1 MAERGGTTPAWKR
14 ALARGAVRLALLVMC
29 AGGRALAE
37 LPSQPADGKTSR
49 LPLDEKPA
57 PVQMTPIP
65 RVLAQPIDEDNL
77 PPAVPGPGERSY
89 KVRRFDLSYKREHPN
104 LPPISELELIPVE
117 LGLTKDGYMAPREGL
132 PTVVIRVGDT
142 FGGVQTKGAT
152 FFNSAIQSVSA
163 AIVAELARRQLIG
176 LFVVPDSRDID
187 EVTADDLRFEGDD
200 ERFDLRLVIW
210 TGVVNQVRTVA
221 SGDRVRENEQRI
233 DNPMHARI
241 RKHSPIQNG
250 DLIRKDK
257 LDNYALRLN
266 RLPARRVDVALG
278 PTKEPGEVVLDYL
291 VSESKPWT
299 LYGQVSNTGTTET
312 NVWRE
317 RVGFVH
323 SQLSNH
329 DDTFRLDYITS
340 SLTDVNALNVGYD
353 RPLGDSGVV
362 LRGYGGVNDYTASD
376 VGLAGED
383 FTGKGFTVGGEVSV
397 LLAQRREWFLEASAG
412 GRFDNIQVNNEAV
425 DQKGYANIF
434 SPYAALRLTR
444 ESDSTTT
451 KAMIGIEGLAPFV
464 TGVEQSQLANLGRL
478 NPSSA
483 WAFLKWDVEHT
494 FYLEPLLNGHAGAIA
509 PADTAPTRGM
519 TLAHEI
525 VLITRGQFTM
535 DNRRLIPNMEQV
547 AGGAYSVRG
556 YPESVSAGD
565 TVILGTAEY
574 RFHLP
579 RTFAVRDPT
588 STPFM
593 GQPFRW
599 APQQPYGRADWDLI
613 FRAFVDVGR
622 TVNNQREPYEVN
634 GTLVGTGVGLEF
646 MFKQNLSVRV
656 DWGVALYKLD
666 GPTPVEPGYNR
677 INFILT
683 VLY

>member
-1 MAERGGTTPAWKR
+1 MARRVAKSPLRAHTTVWSTVAVLCIGG
-14 ALARGAVRLALLVMC
+14 LAHG
-29 AGGRALAE
+29 E
-37 LPSQPADGKTSR
+37 SPSQPSDGKSSH
-49 LPLDEKPA
+49 LPLDEGPA
-57 PVQMTPIP
+57 PVKLTPIP
-65 RVLAQPIDEDNL
+65 RTLALPIDEENL

-89 KVRRFDLSYKREHPN
+89 KVRKFDLAYKRAHPN
-104 LPPISELELIPVE
+104 LPPIDDLELIPVE
-117 LGLTKDGYMAPREGL
+117 LGLTKDGYMAPHAGL

-152 FFNSAIQSVSA
+152 FFNSAIQAVSA
-163 AIVAELARRQLIG
+163 AIVAELARRELIG

-187 EVTADDLRFEGDD
+187 EVTADDLRAEGEE
-200 ERFDLRLVIW
+200 ERYDLRLVIW

-221 SGDRVRENEQRI
+221 SGDRVSESDQRI

-241 RKHSPIQNG
+241 RKQSPIKSG

-278 PTKEPGEVVLDYL
+278 PTREPGEVVLDYL

-323 SQLSNH
+323 SQLTNH
-329 DDTFRLDYITS
+329 DDTFRLDYVTS
-340 SLTDVNALNVGYD
+340 SFTDVNALNMGYD
-353 RPLGDSGVV
+353 RPLGDSGVI
-362 LRGYGGVNDYTASD
+362 LRGYTGINNYTASD
-376 VGLAGED
+376 VGLAGEN
-383 FTGKGFTVGGEVSV
+383 FTGNGFTFGGEVSV

-412 GRFDNIQVNNEAV
+412 GRFDNIAVNNQAV
-425 DQKGYANIF
+425 EQKGYANIF

-444 ESDSTTT
+444 ESDATTT
-451 KAMIGIEGLAPFV
+451 KAMIGVEGLAPFV
-464 TGVEQSQLANLGRL
+464 TGVQQYQLANLGRL
-478 NPSSA
+478 NPDSA
-483 WAFLKWDVEHT
+483 WAMLKWDVEHT
-494 FYLEPLLNGHAGAIA
+494 FYLEPLINGHADAIA
-509 PADTAPTRGM
+509 PPDTPANKSM

-535 DNRRLIPNMEQV
+535 DDRRMIPNTEQV

-574 RFHLP
+574 RFHFP
-579 RTFAVRDPT
+579 RTLPVRDPT
-588 STPFM
+588 QTPFM

-622 TVNNQREPYEVN
+622 TVNNKREPYEIN

-646 MFKQNLSVRV
+646 LFKQNLSIRV
-656 DWGVALYKLD
+656 DWGVALYNLE
-666 GPTPVEPGYNR
+666 GPTPVAPGYNR
-677 INFILT
+677 VNFILT
-683 VLY
+683 LLY

>member
-1 MAERGGTTPAWKR
+1 M
-14 ALARGAVRLALLVMC
+14 
-29 AGGRALAE
+29 
-37 LPSQPADGKTSR
+37 
-49 LPLDEKPA
+49 PLDDKPA
-57 PVQMTPIP
+57 PVQLTPIP

-89 KVRRFDLSYKREHPN
+89 KVRRFDLSYKREHRN
-104 LPPISELELIPVE
+104 LAPISELELIPVE
-117 LGLTKDGYMAPREGL
+117 LGLTRDGYMAPREGL

-163 AIVAELARRQLIG
+163 AVVAELARRQLIG

-187 EVTADDLRFEGDD
+187 EVTADDLRADGDE

-221 SGDRVRENEQRI
+221 SGDRLPEDAQRI
-233 DNPMHARI
+233 DNPIHARI
-241 RKHSPIQNG
+241 RKHSPIQSG

-323 SQLSNH
+323 SQLSNN

-340 SLTDVNALNVGYD
+340 SFTDVNALNVGYD
-353 RPLGDSGVV
+353 RPIGDSGVV
-362 LRGYGGVNDYTASD
+362 LRGYGGLNDYTASD

-383 FTGKGFTVGGEVSV
+383 FTGKGFTIGGEVAV

-425 DQKGYANIF
+425 DQKGYANLF
-434 SPYAALRLTR
+434 SPYAALKLTR

-451 KAMIGIEGLAPFV
+451 KAMMGIEGLAPFV
-464 TGVEQSQLANLGRL
+464 TGVEQSQLGNLGRL
-478 NPSSA
+478 DPSSA
-483 WAFLKWDVEHT
+483 WAYLKWDVEHT
-494 FYLEPLLNGHAGAIA
+494 FYLEPLINGHAGAIA

-574 RFHLP
+574 RFHFP
-579 RTFAVRDPT
+579 RTLPVRDPT
-588 STPFM
+588 TTPFM

-613 FRAFVDVGR
+613 FRAFIDVGR

-646 MFKQNLSVRV
+646 MFKQNLSVRL
-656 DWGVALYKLD
+656 DWGVALYNLE

-677 INFILT
+677 LNFILT

>member
-1 MAERGGTTPAWKR
+1 MTR
-14 ALARGAVRLALLVMC
+14 RGAKSPLLAHATAWPTIAALC
-29 AGGRALAE
+29 IGGLSRGE
-37 LPSQPADGKTSR
+37 LPSQPNDGKSSHVPIDTG
-49 LPLDEKPA
+49 PA
-57 PVQMTPIP
+57 PVKLTPIP
-65 RVLAQPIDEDNL
+65 RTLAIPVDEDNL
-77 PPAVPGPGERSY
+77 PPAAPGPGERSY
-89 KVRRFDLSYKREHPN
+89 KVRRFDLAYKREHPN

-117 LGLTKDGYMAPREGL
+117 LGLTKEGYMAPHAGL

-152 FFNSAIQSVSA
+152 FFNSAIQAVSA

-187 EVTADDLRFEGDD
+187 EVTADDLRAEGDE
-200 ERFDLRLVIW
+200 ERDDLRLVIW

-221 SGDRVRENEQRI
+221 SGDRIGEGDQRI

-241 RKHSPIQNG
+241 RKQSPIQAG

-278 PTKEPGEVVLDYL
+278 PTREPGEVVLDYL

-299 LYGQVSNTGTTET
+299 LYAQVSNTGTTET

-323 SQLSNH
+323 SQLTNH

-340 SLTDVNALNVGYD
+340 SFSDVNALNMGYD
-353 RPLGDSGVV
+353 RPLGDSGVT
-362 LRGYGGVNDYTASD
+362 LRGYSGINNYTASD

-383 FTGKGFTVGGEVSV
+383 FTGNGFTFGGEVSV

-412 GRFDNIQVNNEAV
+412 GRFDNIAVNNQAV

-444 ESDSTTT
+444 ESDATTT
-451 KAMIGIEGLAPFV
+451 KAMIGVEGLAPFV
-464 TGVEQSQLANLGRL
+464 TGVQQYQLANLGRL
-478 NPSSA
+478 NPDSA
-483 WAFLKWDVEHT
+483 WAMLKWDVEHT
-494 FYLEPLLNGHAGAIA
+494 FYLEPLINGHADAIA
-509 PADTAPTRGM
+509 PPDTPANKRM

-535 DNRRLIPNMEQV
+535 DDRRMIPNTEQV

-574 RFHLP
+574 RFHFP
-579 RTFAVRDPT
+579 RTLAVRDPT
-588 STPFM
+588 TTPFM

-613 FRAFVDVGR
+613 FRAFIDVGR
-622 TVNNQREPYEVN
+622 TVNNKREPYEIN

-646 MFKQNLSVRV
+646 LFKQNLSIRV
-656 DWGVALYKLD
+656 DWGVALYNLE
-666 GPTPVEPGYNR
+666 GPTPVAPGYNR
-677 INFILT
+677 VNFILT

>member
-1 MAERGGTTPAWKR
+1 MWPTVV
-14 ALARGAVRLALLVMC
+14 ALIM
-29 AGGRALAE
+29 AGGVRAE
-37 LPSQPADGKTSR
+37 LPSQPSDGKSSH
-49 LPLDEKPA
+49 LPVDDRPP
-57 PVQMTPIP
+57 PVKLTPIP
-65 RVLAQPIDEDNL
+65 RTLAQPIDEENL

-89 KVRRFDLSYKREHPN
+89 KVRKFDLSYKRAHPN

-117 LGLTKDGYMAPREGL
+117 LALTKDGYMAPREGL

-152 FFNSAIQSVSA
+152 FFNSAIQAVSA

-187 EVTADDLRFEGDD
+187 EVTADDLRGEGEE
-200 ERFDLRLVIW
+200 ERYDLRLVIW

-221 SGDRVRENEQRI
+221 SGDRVTESDQRI

-241 RKHSPIQNG
+241 RKHSPIKAG

-278 PTKEPGEVVLDYL
+278 PTREPGEVVLDYL

-323 SQLSNH
+323 SQLTNH
-329 DDTFRLDYITS
+329 DDTFRMDYITS
-340 SLTDVNALNVGYD
+340 SFSDVNALNLGYD
-353 RPLGDSGVV
+353 RPLGDSGVT
-362 LRGYGGVNDYTASD
+362 LRGYSGINNYTASD

-383 FTGKGFTVGGEVSV
+383 FTGNGFTFGGEVSV

-412 GRFDNIQVNNEAV
+412 GRFDNIAVNNQAV

-444 ESDSTTT
+444 ESDATTT
-451 KAMIGIEGLAPFV
+451 KAMIGVEGLAPFV
-464 TGVEQSQLANLGRL
+464 TGVQQYQLANLGRL
-478 NPSSA
+478 NPDSA
-483 WAFLKWDVEHT
+483 WAMLKWDVEHT
-494 FYLEPLLNGHAGAIA
+494 FYLEPLINGHADAIA
-509 PADTAPTRGM
+509 PPDTPANRNM

-535 DNRRLIPNMEQV
+535 DDRRMIPNTEQV

-574 RFHLP
+574 RFHFP
-579 RTFAVRDPT
+579 RTLAVRDPT
-588 STPFM
+588 TTPFM

-622 TVNNQREPYEVN
+622 TVNNKREPYEIN

-646 MFKQNLSVRV
+646 LFKQNLSIRV
-656 DWGVALYKLD
+656 DWGVALYNLE
-666 GPTPVEPGYNR
+666 GPTPVAPGYNR
-677 INFILT
+677 VNFILT

>member
-1 MAERGGTTPAWKR
+1 MPQTRATTPVWIRTLVWA
-14 ALARGAVRLALLVMC
+14 ALLTIC
-29 AGGRALAE
+29 AGQPVRAE
-37 LPSQPADGKTSR
+37 LPSQPADGKSSR
-49 LPLDEKPA
+49 LPIDERAPA
-57 PVQMTPIP
+57 VQLTPIP
-65 RVLAQPIDEDNL
+65 RTLSQPINEDNL
-77 PPAVPGPGERSY
+77 PPAIPGPGERSY
-89 KVRRFDLSYKREHPN
+89 KVRRFDLAYRREHPN

-117 LGLTKDGYMAPREGL
+117 LGLTSDGYMAPREGL

-142 FGGVQTKGAT
+142 FGGVQTHGAT
-152 FFNSAIQSVSA
+152 FFTSAIQAVSA
-163 AIVAELARRQLIG
+163 AIVSELARRELIG

-187 EVTADDLRFEGDD
+187 ELTADDLRGEGEE

-221 SGDRVRENEQRI
+221 SGDRLAENQQRI
-233 DNPMHARI
+233 DNPIHARI
-241 RKHSPIQNG
+241 RKQSPLQSG

-266 RLPARRVDVALG
+266 RLAARRVDVALG
-278 PTKEPGEVVLDYL
+278 PTRESGEVVLDYL

-299 LYGQVSNTGTTET
+299 LYGQLSNTGTTET

-329 DDTFRLDYITS
+329 DDVFRLDYVTS
-340 SLTDVNALNVGYD
+340 SFSDVNALNAGYD

-362 LRGYGGVNDYTASD
+362 LRSYGGLNNYTASD

-383 FTGKGFTVGGEVSV
+383 FTGNGFTLGGEIGV
-397 LLAQRREWFLEASAG
+397 LLAQRREWFLEASVG
-412 GRFDNIQVNNEAV
+412 GRFDNIAVNNQAV

-434 SPYAALRLTR
+434 SPYCALKLTR

-451 KAMIGIEGLAPFV
+451 KAIIGFEGLAPFV

-478 NPSSA
+478 DPSSA
-483 WAFLKWDVEHT
+483 WAMFKWDIEHT
-494 FYLEPLLNGHAGAIA
+494 FYLEPLFNGHAGAIA
-509 PADTAPTRGM
+509 PPDTPANRNM

-535 DNRRLIPNMEQV
+535 DNRRLIPNVEQV

-565 TVILGTAEY
+565 TVILATAEY
-574 RFHLP
+574 RFHFPRILP
-579 RTFAVRDPT
+579 VRDPT
-588 STPFM
+588 TTPFM
-593 GQPFRW
+593 GHPFRW

-622 TVNNQREPYEVN
+622 TVNNQREPYEIN

-646 MFKQNLSVRV
+646 LFQQNISVRV
-656 DWGVALYKLD
+656 DWGVALYNLE

-683 VLY
+683 LLY